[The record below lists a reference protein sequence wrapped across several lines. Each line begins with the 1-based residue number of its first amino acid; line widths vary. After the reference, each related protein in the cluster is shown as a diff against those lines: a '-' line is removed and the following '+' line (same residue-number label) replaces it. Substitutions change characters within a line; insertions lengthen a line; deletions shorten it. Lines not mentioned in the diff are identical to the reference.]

1 LSSTAPVVRPF
12 FLEGPAGRL
21 FCLHYAAENPGPVRR
36 AVMVLPP
43 FAEELNKCRRMLAL
57 AARSLQRAGSDVLLV
72 DLYGTGDSAGDF
84 ADASLA
90 VWRGDLTR
98 ATEWLAARGATH
110 LDVLTV
116 RGGALLL
123 RGLDA
128 PPGMMRGRIALWQPV
143 VSGRLAMSQFLR
155 LRFAERMASAVNP
168 APAPDVRAALREL
181 GSIEVAG
188 YEVAN
193 ALVSGLE
200 ELDDPLADAAR
211 WTQVHWFEVVSEG
224 VTTPGP
230 ASQRAIDALRARGA
244 LVAAQVVP
252 GEPFW
257 ATPEIALVPGLLD
270 ATVVALG
277 GAVV

>member
-1 LSSTAPVVRPF
+1 LSSVAPDTTPF
-12 FLEGPAGRL
+12 FLDGPAGRL
-21 FCLHYAAENPGPVRR
+21 FCLHFSAAAPGPVRR
-36 AVMVLPP
+36 AVLVLPP

-84 ADASLA
+84 ADASLP
-90 VWRGDLTR
+90 VWRGDLAR
-98 ATEWLAARGATH
+98 ATEWLSARGATH
-110 LDVLTV
+110 LDLLAV

-128 PPGMMRGRIALWQPV
+128 PSGMMRGRIALWQPV

-155 LRFAERMASAVNP
+155 LRFAERMANAVNA
-168 APAPDVRAALREL
+168 APAPHVRAALREL

-188 YEVAN
+188 YEVAD

-211 WTQVHWFEVVSEG
+211 WARVSWFEVVSEG

-230 ASQRAIDALRARGA
+230 GSRRAIDTLRARGT

-252 GEPFW
+252 GDPFW
-257 ATPEIALVPGLLD
+257 ATPEIALVPDLVD

-277 GAVV
+277 GAAP